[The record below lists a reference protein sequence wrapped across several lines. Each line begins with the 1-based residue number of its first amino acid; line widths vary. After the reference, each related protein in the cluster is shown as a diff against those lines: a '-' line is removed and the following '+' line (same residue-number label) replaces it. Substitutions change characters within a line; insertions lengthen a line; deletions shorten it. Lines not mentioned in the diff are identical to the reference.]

1 MSNNAVRPHRAHRE
15 SLFSVAYRTIPI
27 LVMSLVVMVFGES
40 AHLLQANEPSE
51 TEESKEAAEFYEF
64 YTFYHS
70 KWQIEKETDGKKETY
85 TGKCYG
91 SSGGCNIYVG
101 KGETSIWGYNPKT
114 RQWTGTGQLDNGS
127 RYVMAI
133 SRPPGPKFKPGMTFT
148 FTGTIWHADNTV
160 HYVTNKAT
168 CVDENTIHEIAT
180 GTDQDGKPIAKVTK
194 TLKRIN

>member
-1 MSNNAVRPHRAHRE
+1 
-15 SLFSVAYRTIPI
+15 
-27 LVMSLVVMVFGES
+27 MSLVAMVFGES
-40 AHLLQANEPSE
+40 AQLLQANEPSE
-51 TEESKEAAEFYEF
+51 TEESKEAADFYEF

-70 KWQIEKETDGKKETY
+70 KWQIEKETEGKKETY

-148 FTGTIWHADNTV
+148 FTGTIWHADGTV
-160 HYVTNKAT
+160 NYVTNKAT
-168 CVDENTIHEIAT
+168 CVDENTIHDMPPEPIRT
-180 GTDQDGKPIAKVTK
+180 G
-194 TLKRIN
+194 KRLPRSPRRLSVSTNF